1 MNIEETIKKLES
13 KCAYCNQRPS
23 YRLLVGRLSRRRCIY
38 LCEKHYNY
46 YLDLKDFAMMQYLE
60 AKEKLAQFLSWG
72 RRKSPRFKEIK
83 PEKPVPIDARPI
95 IWLKTRIEQVRKKHP
110 DSKIDWIE
118 NKGLLEKVVVHASQ
132 KEIGEVVKDVEQPAK
147 WAFST
152 VLKEEQTKEMAR
164 ESTAAFIR
172 EE

>member
-1 MNIEETIKKLES
+1 MNIEEVIKKLES

-23 YRLLVGRLSRRRCIY
+23 FKVLVGKLSRRRCIY

-46 YLDLKDFAMMQYLE
+46 YLDLKDFAMMQYIE

-95 IWLKTRIEQVRKKHP
+95 IWLKGRIDQVRKKHP
-110 DSKIDWIE
+110 DAKIELIE
-118 NKGLLEKVVVHASQ
+118 RKGFIEKIVVHASE
-132 KEIGEVVKDVEQPAK
+132 KEIKEVVKDVETLAR

-152 VLKEEQTKEMAR
+152 VLKEEQTKEIAK
-164 ESTAAFIR
+164 ENTAAFIR
-172 EE
+172 QE